1 MFGHLCAVDLD
12 LVKWIAS
19 WQVGGS
25 RNHCVPDIPCSTL
38 YFLDDKTPKT
48 FKVDPLT
55 QGLMALTLPKA
66 CMISCWNI
74 GMKYQLAIA
83 YLFCLL
89 MECPKIKALKRVC
102 YMFVNEFALSILCAC
117 AK

>member
-38 YFLDDKTPKT
+38 YFLDDKNPKT

-55 QGLMALTLPKA
+55 QGLMVLTLKHVWCLA
-66 CMISCWNI
+66 GILEWNI
-74 GMKYQLAIA
+74 NL
-83 YLFCLL
+83 
-89 MECPKIKALKRVC
+89 P
-102 YMFVNEFALSILCAC
+102 
-117 AK
+117 